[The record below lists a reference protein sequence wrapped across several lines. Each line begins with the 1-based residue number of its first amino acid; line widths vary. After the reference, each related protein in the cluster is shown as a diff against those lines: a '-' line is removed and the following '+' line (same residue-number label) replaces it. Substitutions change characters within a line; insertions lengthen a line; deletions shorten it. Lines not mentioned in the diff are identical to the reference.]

1 MSLKDLE
8 EHGILLPKEEWGVH
22 DLHTSVN
29 EAELV
34 ACLLFGGVTLTLMYI
49 GDGEALTFVGT
60 VLFIIFLGWITHV
73 SVKGIEMQAAQFA
86 AEHEEFLEEHPE
98 IEEDEAAGMFGE
110 EPEEADQE
118 Q

>member
-1 MSLKDLE
+1 MSLKDLQD
-8 EHGILLPKEEWGVH
+8 HGILLPKEEWGVH

-29 EAELV
+29 EVELV
-34 ACLLFGGVTLTLMYI
+34 LCFLFGAASLGMMYF
-49 GDGEALTFVGT
+49 GAGEMITFVGM

-73 SVKGIEMQAAQFA
+73 SVKAIEVQAAQFIE
-86 AEHEEFLEEHPE
+86 EHEQFLEEHPE

-110 EPEEADQE
+110 QPEEEDE